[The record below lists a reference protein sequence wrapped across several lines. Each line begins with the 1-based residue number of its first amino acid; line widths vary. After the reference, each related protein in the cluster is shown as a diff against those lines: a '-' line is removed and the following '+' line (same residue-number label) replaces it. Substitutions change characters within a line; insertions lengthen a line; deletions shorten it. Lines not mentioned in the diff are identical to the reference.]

1 MLEHLIDKDTKA
13 LLRACSTLKQPS
25 EEEIQ
30 KKKIK
35 FGERTKLKTL
45 VLDMDETM
53 IHSKFFPVTADD
65 VQNIQAGVLRHD
77 DSGCLEFNIFLSKD
91 DNPDAPAES
100 YIRLN
105 VKVRKHLEDILM
117 YLSTMYEIAVFT
129 AGEKDYADT
138 ILDFIDGDRTVIK
151 HRLYRQHCVSPA
163 KGIFVKDLRVIAD
176 RDLKDTVLV
185 DNSIVSFAFQL
196 SNGIPIAAFTG
207 DNKDEELLYL
217 VTYLEELFTQPDVRA
232 YIDTTLRLNAMMQE
246 QKKLHKAQQ
255 AQKSSDLKKAAE
267 SQMVKDKYGNKQ

>member
-65 VQNIQAGVLRHD
+65 VQTIQAGVLRHD

-163 KGIFVKDLRVIAD
+163 KGILVKDLRVIAD

>member
-65 VQNIQAGVLRHD
+65 VKNIQAGVLRHD

-255 AQKSSDLKKAAE
+255 AQKSSDLKKAAD

>member
-1 MLEHLIDKDTKA
+1 
-13 LLRACSTLKQPS
+13 LKQPS